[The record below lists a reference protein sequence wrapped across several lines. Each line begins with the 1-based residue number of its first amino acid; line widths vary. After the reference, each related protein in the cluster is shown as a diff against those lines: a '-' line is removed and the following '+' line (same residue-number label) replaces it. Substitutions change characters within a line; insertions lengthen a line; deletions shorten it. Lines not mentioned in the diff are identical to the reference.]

1 MTRLF
6 ADPRF
11 VAGLAVLGG
20 VVALSPAPLALRV
33 ALAAPLA
40 LFLPGWALSLAYMP
54 DSKSWL
60 GRLPVSFAT
69 SVVLSGV
76 TGLVLA
82 ATPIGL
88 TRLVWVPLLVGVTI
102 LGAAVAYSRRPELTL
117 DRLSLGIPGRP
128 ILALLAAAA
137 LVVVAAS
144 LARTP
149 LSAGHIRGYSALW
162 LLPMKEQPDSIR
174 IGVTNSEFE
183 DTAYR
188 VVLYSEGRPIFQQ
201 RLRLSVGERWSAL
214 IDVSS
219 IPRERR
225 SFDARLIKNGDP
237 SLPYREATLVLP
249 GSKIPPATDVWLV
262 PGPSDS
268 STMRLSVSS
277 AEPKTQRFRVELR
290 GRGDVY
296 RVFHPRLRTGA
307 TWRRT
312 IDFASI
318 PPGQRS
324 FEAFV
329 YRSSEP
335 PVSAPYRSAS
345 LDLRASY

>member
-1 MTRLF
+1 
-6 ADPRF
+6 
-11 VAGLAVLGG
+11 
-20 VVALSPAPLALRV
+20 
-33 ALAAPLA
+33 
-40 LFLPGWALSLAYMP
+40 
-54 DSKSWL
+54 
-60 GRLPVSFAT
+60 
-69 SVVLSGV
+69 
-76 TGLVLA
+76 
-82 ATPIGL
+82 
-88 TRLVWVPLLVGVTI
+88 
-102 LGAAVAYSRRPELTL
+102 
-117 DRLSLGIPGRP
+117 
-128 ILALLAAAA
+128 
-137 LVVVAAS
+137 
-144 LARTP
+144 
-149 LSAGHIRGYSALW
+149 
-162 LLPMKEQPDSIR
+162 MKEQPDSIR

-249 GSKIPPATDVWLV
+249 GSKIHQRPMSGSCPARPTEHDAAQCEQRGAKDAALPGRA
-262 PGPSDS
+262 PGP
-268 STMRLSVSS
+268 
-277 AEPKTQRFRVELR
+277 
-290 GRGDVY
+290 GDVY
-296 RVFHPRLRTGA
+296 EFSPRPA
-307 TWRRT
+307 NWRNVEKDDRL
-312 IDFASI
+312 ASI

-345 LDLRASY
+345 LDLRAGY